1 MQLPWEIAQ
10 YGIATLA
17 VGGLIYLVASWI
29 KQRGGNSELSA
40 VIENNTKAMEQLISV
55 TRAIQLSITKQEAKL
70 DELLARSRK
79 NN

>member
-1 MQLPWEIAQ
+1 MPWEIAQ
-10 YGIATLA
+10 YGVAALA
-17 VGGLIYLVASWI
+17 VGGLIYLVATWI
-29 KQRGGNSELSA
+29 KQRGGNGELAA